1 MKERRLGEKTKV
13 TLTIA
18 TIIMVIMFFI
28 ATVYTGTTWKN
39 EVDYKIGYNTNQSIL
54 LTDNQGKIELKQIEQ
69 GALFA
74 EIKTDLKWIRAALER
89 IQGE

>member
-1 MKERRLGEKTKV
+1 MKEKRLGEKTKI

-18 TIIMVIMFFI
+18 TIIMVILFFI

-69 GALFA
+69 EALFA